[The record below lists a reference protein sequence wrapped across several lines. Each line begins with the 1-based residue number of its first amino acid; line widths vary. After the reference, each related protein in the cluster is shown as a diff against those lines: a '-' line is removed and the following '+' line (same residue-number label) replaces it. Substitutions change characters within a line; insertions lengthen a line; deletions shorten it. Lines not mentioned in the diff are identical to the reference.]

1 MTGEQKVDAQFFGG
15 DRQCGA
21 SPVMKVSISSAARVL
36 PRRSSTAVIG
46 EQRTASEDLGKQK
59 LYQEKQASSAG
70 IRRLGYFKN
79 RFMLSR
85 SMIP

>member
-1 MTGEQKVDAQFFGG
+1 MPTI
-15 DRQCGA
+15 
-21 SPVMKVSISSAARVL
+21 PAARLL

-70 IRRLGYFKN
+70 IRCLGYFKN